1 MSFGASWEPP
11 FCQRFLFIIV
21 IVSDQN
27 ARKISARRTK
37 KLQRPGNA
45 LAPSPIGGSQKTE
58 QGWYILNR
66 EPISRKKCGISPT
79 EDRMPPIFGLLF
91 PFSVVYTVVSNDDL
105 GGYRENRWDKTKAPP
120 NWRGFISFSLRVI
133 LWLNV

>member
-37 KLQRPGNA
+37 KLQRIGNA
-45 LAPSPIGGSQKTE
+45 LVSRPIGGSQKIE

-66 EPISRKKCGISPT
+66 GPISRKKCVIFPT

-91 PFSVVYTVVSNDDL
+91 LYSAVYTIVSNDEL
-105 GGYRENRWDKTKAPP
+105 GGCRENRWDKTKAPP
-120 NWRGFISFSLRVI
+120 NWRGFISFSLRSI
-133 LWLNV
+133 LWFNV